1 MKNNKNKTNKDDNN
15 TNNNDFNDGDNN
27 VNDGSDDDNDDDNNN
42 KNKTKQFEPYNIFLN
57 SRIKKGNNIGKDDD
71 GKEEKR
77 KRKQKHGLHKCIMD
91 DWNDLAAE
99 EMAYKKFKKGL
110 ISKEIYDN
118 CLFSEKK
125 LAVDDITGQPILLH
139 KNNTEM
145 NDGKDDDGD
154 DDDDDNDNDKEHNG
168 DMIFKFQENNSS
180 DESDDDDDGKNNNKR
195 NQHYKKQSEDG
206 KKRKSLNI
214 AFKSNKNHHRYQ
226 DKNKKMQ
233 GKQKAFMKRRHI
245 TK

>member
-1 MKNNKNKTNKDDNN
+1 LKNNKNKTNKDDNN

>member
-15 TNNNDFNDGDNN
+15 KNNNDFNDGDNN
-27 VNDGSDDDNDDDNNN
+27 DNNGSDDDNDDDNNN

-57 SRIKKGNNIGKDDD
+57 SKIKKGNNIGKDDD

-139 KNNTEM
+139 KNNSEM
-145 NDGKDDDGD
+145 NDGKDDS
-154 DDDDDNDNDKEHNG
+154 DNDNVKELNG
-168 DMIFKFQENNSS
+168 NMIFKFQENNSS
-180 DESDDDDDGKNNNKR
+180 DESDDDDDDDDDGKNNNNR
-195 NQHYKKQSEDG
+195 NQHHKKQSEDG

-214 AFKSNKNHHRYQ
+214 AFKSNKNHHLYQ

-233 GKQKAFMKRRHI
+233 GKQKAFMKRRHM